1 MRIFKYS
8 HLTRHKM
15 NFYSGNVPILA
26 CVLIVFQVCDC
37 ARAPQQRT
45 KMTSTASTCPEP
57 PPSLVM
63 AHNHCKKMQE
73 HAMDTMGNKNSSEVV
88 TTMNSTD
95 AEMMKMISKCYPLCL
110 LKALTLV
117 DENMVVME
125 SKMKTMM
132 TAVALVSDPKSKE
145 MMSSLIENCLSE
157 YKQMAM
163 NGEHNQQE
171 VQSCMAMGMDH
182 SGHMRDKCQGA
193 ANLMSCM
200 NKGLP
205 CPIFDDMKMMK

>member
-1 MRIFKYS
+1 
-8 HLTRHKM
+8 M
-15 NFYSGNVPILA
+15 NFSGISPFVA

-45 KMTSTASTCPEP
+45 KITSTASTCPEP

-63 AHNHCKKMQE
+63 AHNHCKKMQD
-73 HAMDTMGNKNSSEVV
+73 HAMDTMGNKNSSDVV

-95 AEMMKMISKCYPLCL
+95 ADMMKMLKCYPLCL

-117 DENMVVME
+117 DENMVPME

-132 TAVALVSDPKSKE
+132 TTVALITDPKSKE
-145 MMSSLIENCLSE
+145 MMSNLIENCLKE
-157 YKQMAM
+157 YNPMAM

-171 VQSCMAMGMDH
+171 AHSCMATGMDH
-182 SGHMRDKCQGA
+182 SGHMKDKCLGA
-193 ANLMSCM
+193 ANLMSCI